1 MLCDSMLLY
10 KLSFVGPYFMTLA
23 TRYDI
28 RPYKS
33 VLYLLL
39 TLHSH
44 AIYVTES
51 DKIRL
56 MTLFDF
62 SL

>member
-1 MLCDSMLLY
+1 
-10 KLSFVGPYFMTLA
+10 MTLA

-44 AIYVTES
+44 AIYYNYHYCMHVITVLDTS
-51 DKIRL
+51 PL
-56 MTLFDF
+56 TVPYYL
-62 SL
+62 